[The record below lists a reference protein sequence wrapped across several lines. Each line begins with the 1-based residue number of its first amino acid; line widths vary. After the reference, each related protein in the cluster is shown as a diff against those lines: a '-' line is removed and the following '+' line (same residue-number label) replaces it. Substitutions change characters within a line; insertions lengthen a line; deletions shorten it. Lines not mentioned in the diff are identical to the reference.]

1 MLRAMA
7 DSRSRSDQDLASA
20 AAGGDAEAFGEL
32 YTRFASPIYTLA
44 KRMTGDE
51 DQALDLTQEIFQ
63 RSLASIRTFDRRRKF
78 SSWLFKLATNRI
90 IDHLKDR
97 RRWRSMP
104 AAGGDQEGADLPEQ
118 AAVLLEDLARIQAT
132 LEKIPEEYRIVLLL
146 FFQQQLSYPEIA
158 ETLDISANLA
168 RVRMFRGLHSLR
180 KELAP

>member
-1 MLRAMA
+1 MLKAMA
-7 DSRSRSDQDLASA
+7 DSRSRSEQELVSA
-20 AAGGDAEAFGEL
+20 ATGGDAEAFGEL
-32 YTRFASPIYTLA
+32 YSRFAPPVYSLA

-63 RSLASIRTFDRRRKF
+63 RTLSSLPTFDGRRKF

-97 RRWRSMP
+97 HRWRSMP
-104 AAGGDQEGADLPEQ
+104 DSGGDPEGADLPEQ
-118 AAVLLEDLARIQAT
+118 AAVLLEDLARIQT
-132 LEKIPEEYRIVLLL
+132 MLEKIPQEYRIVLLL
-146 FFQQQLSYPEIA
+146 FFQQQMSYPEIA

-168 RVRMFRGLHSLR
+168 RVRMFRGLHTLR